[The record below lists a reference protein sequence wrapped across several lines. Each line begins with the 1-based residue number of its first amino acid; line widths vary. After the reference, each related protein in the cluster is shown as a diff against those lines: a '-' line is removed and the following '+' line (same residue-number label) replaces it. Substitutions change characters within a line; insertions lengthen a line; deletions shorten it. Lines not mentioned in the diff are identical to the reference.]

1 MAPSKESALYTA
13 LLNSLP
19 LSQPRERA
27 QELALIV
34 HATLVSNGY
43 IPSTIQSGEGIGHV
57 NLLPPDW
64 SVQPTANLFT
74 FTYMGDLEVKCVPV
88 GSRRLAVHA
97 SDDRDQIFSINLDFD
112 DSETFVDTEKYI
124 NFIKANLLAVLK
136 REQTPPSR
144 HPPPTEQERR
154 VFAMEEPARRPLG
167 YEPPRAPPFG
177 TPIGPGELVGPE
189 HPIFT
194 GEGQTGEGR
203 QRGVRDPRFD
213 PIGPGYLGEPDS
225 DHFPPPPF
233 GEPPGGRR
241 PPGRAPLRGPHANIG
256 PGGMFM

>member
-1 MAPSKESALYTA
+1 MPSKEFVLFSAL
-13 LLNSLP
+13 SG
-19 LSQPRERA
+19 SVSHERRRV
-27 QELALIV
+27 EDIALIV
-34 HATLVSNGY
+34 HSTLVANGF
-43 IPSTIQSGEGIGHV
+43 IPSDIQPGTQSGHV
-57 NLLPPDW
+57 SLIPAEWP
-64 SVQPTANLFT
+64 SSSPNLFT
-74 FTYMGDLEVKCVPV
+74 FTYMDNVEVKCVPV
-88 GSRRLAVHA
+88 GSTRLAVHA
-97 SDDRDQIFSINLDFD
+97 TDHRGKIFSIHIDYDESVPLDA
-112 DSETFVDTEKYI
+112 EKLI
-124 NFIKANLLAVLK
+124 SFIKSNLLNVLVTADTS
-136 REQTPPSR
+136 TPP
-144 HPPPTEQERR
+144 HPPTSEEERR
-154 VFAMEEPARRPLG
+154 VFVMEQGHRGGPPS

-194 GEGQTGEGR
+194 GQGQTGEGR

-213 PIGPGYLGEPDS
+213 PIGPGYIGEPDT